1 MSRYKSFVLPLLVL
15 IYATGCKKQLN
26 VGNPNAPTA
35 PQNIVNQGSLAQ
47 FGQGVVYV
55 DGFQNV
61 NAYNWLGSSYFSLNY
76 GYAELLADLTG
87 STDAN
92 EIINTVNIP
101 SYAIFD
107 DGTKTPVAEPQS
119 QQLRT
124 GNTRASTSAGYNALY
139 YEWENMYLLNGS
151 CNSFLATIP
160 NIKTLSA
167 DAVSTFEAWGY
178 FWKGYAYSVI
188 GSQYTAGV
196 ISNVAG
202 TTNNHYLVRDS
213 IIAESN
219 YWLNLAATT
228 LNGISAGSPD
238 YTTIMGELIPAD
250 FQLTTH
256 GAPPTTTSFVHNIN
270 TLLARNILVNKLSTF
285 VNGTLGGNI
294 TKSSIPAMTSGDWQS
309 VLTLATNGIQAG
321 DPFFIATSS
330 SVNSFYGQGSGN
342 ITLLLGG
349 SNSNT
354 VFQPGLRLTQNYNSG
369 DQRLALD
376 FTANASD
383 TFYNDLFSTVNSMIS
398 GSNGTTTVY
407 NYSDADPGAYETVI
421 AGSTEENMLMLA
433 EANIMTGN
441 VETGLGLIDAE
452 RDYQGAGVAHV
463 AGTGLTQTQA
473 YNQLVRERRVAL
485 FGRGLSFYDSRR
497 WGWSYDISQGGG
509 SYGNMVLWQPNSGHS
524 VMYHNVTFDYNFMD
538 YWDVPADEVVLNP
551 PSAETAGVVTNP
563 NY

>member
-1 MSRYKSFVLPLLVL
+1 MSRYKILFLSSLCI
-15 IYATGCKKQLN
+15 IYATSCKKQLN
-26 VGNPNAPTA
+26 VGNPNQPTVA
-35 PQNIVNQGSLAQ
+35 QNVVDEGSLAQ
-47 FGQGVVYV
+47 FGQGAVYV
-55 DGFQNV
+55 DGFQYV

-92 EIINTVNIP
+92 EIINTINIP

-107 DGTKTPVAEPQS
+107 DGTKTPVGEPQS

-139 YEWENMYLLNGS
+139 YEWEDIYLLNGS

-160 NIKTLSA
+160 NIKSLSA

-202 TTNNHYLVRDS
+202 TTNGHYLIKDS

-228 LNGISAGSPD
+228 LGGISAGSAE
-238 YTTIMGELIPAD
+238 YAKVMGELIPPD
-250 FQLTTH
+250 FQQTTH
-256 GAPPTTTSFVHNIN
+256 GAPPTTTAFIHNIN

-285 VNGTLGGNI
+285 VNGTLGGTI
-294 TKSSIPAMTSGDWQS
+294 SKASVPAISTSDWQS
-309 VLTLATNGIQAG
+309 VITLTSNGVQPG
-321 DPFFIATSS
+321 DGIFIATSS
-330 SVNSFYGQGSGN
+330 GVNSYYGQGNGN
-342 ITLLLGG
+342 ITLMLGG

-376 FTANASD
+376 FTASASD
-383 TFYNDLFSTVNSMIS
+383 TFYNDLFSTVYSMIS

-421 AGSTEENMLMLA
+421 AGSFEENTLMQA
-433 EANIMTGN
+433 EADIMTGN
-441 VETGLGLIDAE
+441 VEAGLSLIDAE
-452 RDYQGAGVAHV
+452 RNYQGAGVAAV

-497 WGWSYDISQGGG
+497 WGWSYDITQGGG
-509 SYGNMVLWQPNSGHS
+509 SYGNMVLWQPATGHS
-524 VMYHNVTFDYNFMD
+524 IMYHNVTFDYNFMD
-538 YWDVPADEVVLNP
+538 YWDVPADEVILNP
-551 PSAETAGVVTNP
+551 PSSATAGVVTNP